1 MGRSADNER
10 KLEGGFFRLV
20 RGKDAEI
27 ERIMLDVLDVALED
41 LIEAHWGKLAHPEET
56 DTLGWALVHD
66 GKVVKAVSQ
75 DGGQVTDA
83 SALRT
88 LSSLVSSGPTSGW
101 YGIVCSDM
109 TNDWYRVDWEI
120 IFLHRSAREL
130 KKNMYKYL
138 HRI

>member
-1 MGRSADNER
+1 MGRSAGNER
-10 KLEGGFFRLV
+10 KLERGFSRLN

-27 ERIMLDVLDVALED
+27 ERIMLDVLDAALQD
-41 LIEAHWGKLAHPEET
+41 LIDAHWGKLQHPAET

-75 DGGQVTDA
+75 VGGQVTDA

-88 LSSLVSSGPTSGW
+88 LSSLVSSGSSSGW

-120 IFLHRSAREL
+120 IFLNRSAREL

>member
-1 MGRSADNER
+1 MGYREGNAR
-10 KLEGGFFRLV
+10 KLEGGFSRLAL
-20 RGKDAEI
+20 GKDAEI
-27 ERIMLDVLDVALED
+27 ERIMREVLPLALQD
-41 LIEAHWGKLAHPEET
+41 LIEAHWGQLEHPAET
-56 DTLGWALVHD
+56 DTLGWALVHNGGVVAAASQAG
-66 GKVVKAVSQ
+66 GK
-75 DGGQVTDA
+75 VTDA

-88 LSSLVSSGPTSGW
+88 LQSLVSSGPASGW

-130 KKNMYKYL
+130 KKNMVRYL